1 MATIEQL
8 NEEIRTMQKEN
19 GDYKKQF
26 TDLLNVGIE
35 GMNTEQ
41 KRVADVKIEFFSE
54 RIRANDTLILEK
66 EKLIAAK
73 EIEKEKLIAAKEIEK
88 EKLIAAKEIEKEKRI
103 TAKEIEKEKRITAD
117 KARGET
123 SASPT
128 TFCLLLLIK
137 LSTISSCLNPFLSQS
152 ASGYPYIKC
161 ARSCLVCCYNIR
173 RRLFQLEMVRQL

>member
-1 MATIEQL
+1 MQPSTYLLRPRRLIFVDDMATIEQL

-26 TDLLNVGIE
+26 TDLLNEGIE

-73 EIEKEKLIAAKEIEK
+73 EIEKEK
-88 EKLIAAKEIEKEKRI
+88 RI

-128 TFCLLLLIK
+128 TFCLLSLIK

-152 ASGYPYIKC
+152 ASGSPYIKC

-173 RRLFQLEMVRQL
+173 RRLFQLELVRQL